1 VIEREGLLGV
11 LPEEHSDDGTF
22 CLFDHDAD
30 NSLDICD
37 EIAVVM
43 EAGAEKHCYVG
54 GWAVAINSKGER
66 AQVTL
71 HDIYALAAKKFG
83 VEPTAASY

>member
-1 VIEREGLLGV
+1 
-11 LPEEHSDDGTF
+11 
-22 CLFDHDAD
+22 
-30 NSLDICD
+30 
-37 EIAVVM
+37 M